1 MEEKSYIFQKRNDKR
16 YEFYSK
22 SQEREV
28 KKVVVFSERG
38 NGGVYNLALLDVLEN
53 GQYSDLS
60 ETNNNDFRMVMATVI
75 DILKDFLNEF
85 PDKIV
90 TFKGSDERRQRLYRI
105 IIARELTTINESF
118 NVFGLINKNIEE
130 FEQNI
135 EYELFIIKKR

>member
-60 ETNNNDFRMVMATVI
+60 ETNNNDFQMVMATVI

-135 EYELFIIKKR
+135 KYELFIIKKR

>member
-1 MEEKSYIFQKRNDKR
+1 MEEKPYIFQKRNDKR
-16 YEFYSK
+16 YEFYSRSEEK
-22 SQEREV
+22 EV
-28 KKVVVFSERG
+28 KKLVIFSERS
-38 NGGVYNLALLDVLEN
+38 NGGTYNLALLDVLED

-60 ETNNNDFRMVMATVI
+60 ETNNNDFQTVMATVI

-105 IIARELTTINESF
+105 IIARELKSINEYF
-118 NVFGLINKNIEE
+118 NIFGLIDENVEE

-135 EYELFIIKKR
+135 KYKLFIIKKR

>member
-135 EYELFIIKKR
+135 KYELFIIKKR

>member
-22 SQEREV
+22 SEEKEV
-28 KKVVVFSERG
+28 KKLVIFSERS
-38 NGGVYNLALLDVLEN
+38 NGGTYNLALLDVLEN

-60 ETNNNDFRMVMATVI
+60 ETNNNDFQTVMATVI

-105 IIARELTTINESF
+105 IIARELKSINEHF
-118 NVFGLINKNIEE
+118 NIFGLINENVEE
-130 FEQNI
+130 FEQNVK
-135 EYELFIIKKR
+135 YKLL

>member
-22 SQEREV
+22 SEEKEV
-28 KKVVVFSERG
+28 KKLVIFSERS
-38 NGGVYNLALLDVLEN
+38 NGGTYNLALLDVLEN

-60 ETNNNDFRMVMATVI
+60 ETNNNDFQTVMATVI

-90 TFKGSDERRQRLYRI
+90 TFKGSYERRQRLYRI
-105 IIARELTTINESF
+105 IIARELKSINEHF
-118 NVFGLINKNIEE
+118 NIFGLINENVEE
-130 FEQNI
+130 FEQNVK
-135 EYELFIIKKR
+135 YKLL